1 MIDVLNVTTKS
12 CFVIERDGLPYCE
25 FKRFGSIV
33 GHWGL
38 IPRVIDYRGSE
49 IHVATFFSVEH
60 AQRVINRSHVYFKGA
75 SIVEV
80 DLSETTIGARYSE
93 VKVI

>member
-1 MIDVLNVTTKS
+1 MSI
-12 CFVIERDGLPYCE
+12 CIERNGLLYCE

-33 GHWGL
+33 GQWGL
-38 IPRVIDYRGSE
+38 VPRVIDYRGSE

-75 SIVEV
+75 SIIEI
-80 DLSETTIGARYSE
+80 DLSETDVGALYSE
-93 VKVI
+93 VKHEN